1 MNHPLA
7 CLLHDLPAL
16 ANPSHGRP
24 FALFPPPP
32 QAIHMYAQ
40 SSTQFHMPWPPQA
53 PYSQSTLF
61 ASPLAPSSWTN
72 AGPSVPP
79 DFLLPFH
86 HYPQKDHDAVT
97 NPVPRSDTSSAASRD
112 SDLSPSPQ
120 VAEVVCNA
128 PLVAPI
134 PLPYHSPTFLLYDLP
149 DEDEDLSHPP
159 YTHRPHK
166 RKRARDEDDEDT
178 SRGQEAQ
185 QREPHP
191 VPAKR
196 RSIGVA
202 PGMPR
207 WDSGAHAPWAGSAA
221 SASAAPAP
229 AALRRPAAAFS
240 RRHHRA
246 R

>member
-1 MNHPLA
+1 MHPSSMGWFS
-7 CLLHDLPAL
+7 PA
-16 ANPSHGRP
+16 P
-24 FALFPPPP
+24 FYQEQQHSA
-32 QAIHMYAQ
+32 
-40 SSTQFHMPWPPQA
+40 
-53 PYSQSTLF
+53 LF

-72 AGPSVPP
+72 AGVPSSPP

-86 HYPQKDHDAVT
+86 HYPHKDHNAGPSY
-97 NPVPRSDTSSAASRD
+97 PVLRSETSSTVSRD
-112 SDLSPSPQ
+112 SDLSPSPE

-166 RKRARDEDDEDT
+166 RKRARDDEGADDDANAE
-178 SRGQEAQ
+178 REA
-185 QREPHP
+185 PHP

-196 RSIGVA
+196 RSIGL
-202 PGMPR
+202 PGLPR
-207 WDSGAHAPWAGSAA
+207 WESQSGSSAAAHAPSQSAGVPPPTAN
-221 SASAAPAP
+221 SASAAAAPSLP
-229 AALRRPAAAFS
+229 AALRHPTAAFA
-240 RRHHRA
+240 RRHRA